1 MWAFHVEIDTEDRV
15 LNSAYRVSSHQH
27 TVSHIFLSIV
37 FFTCLYGGY
46 RKGREETAVLE
57 NKGMLVIRER
67 F

>member
-1 MWAFHVEIDTEDRV
+1 MV
-15 LNSAYRVSSHQH
+15 
-27 TVSHIFLSIV
+27 FLPA
-37 FFTCLYGGY
+37 LHGGY